1 MASYDA
7 VAYVAGLVMMTEGE
21 LSISPEQR
29 TKIYEE
35 VQKLARIASDHV
47 TIYVRWL
54 LLNVDSIDAKILETE
69 TTTQWRS
76 RRPKFAEFVQFLRGF
91 FELTQKTTVSM
102 TQLRRIASELDRVE
116 DGMPV
121 RYQHLF
127 FELASTQEATLRRK
141 NQEHGS
147 EDKGPLPD
155 CVDLSLMKDALM
167 SNRVFF
173 PPLPEAV
180 QLAEHNNAADQSGD
194 GVAKDDCDHDAS
206 EGDVSDGTASS
217 TTPGQVV

>member
-21 LSISPEQR
+21 LSLSPEQR
-29 TKIYEE
+29 TKICEE

-54 LLNVDSIDAKILETE
+54 LLNADSIDAKILETE

-102 TQLRRIASELDRVE
+102 TQIRRIASELDRVE

-127 FELASTQEATLRRK
+127 FELASIQEATLRRK
-141 NQEHGS
+141 KEHGS
-147 EDKGPLPD
+147 EDKAQLPD

-194 GVAKDDCDHDAS
+194 GVAKDDCNHDAS
-206 EGDVSDGTASS
+206 EGDASDGTTSS
-217 TTPGQVV
+217 SGQVV